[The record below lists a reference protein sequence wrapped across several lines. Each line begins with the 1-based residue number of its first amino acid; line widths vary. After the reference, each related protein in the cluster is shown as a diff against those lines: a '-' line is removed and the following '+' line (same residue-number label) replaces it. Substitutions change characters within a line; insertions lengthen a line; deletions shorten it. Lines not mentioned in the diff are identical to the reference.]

1 MRQESLAPAAGASD
15 SSGSTSLEFQS
26 EQPDSSGS
34 TSLEFQREQPY
45 SLQASLGFQT
55 GQPPDLPGSDQE
67 IVCSVSSSVGFERR
81 ASGGEHQQG
90 FVLQHEQEL
99 TQLSKEQ
106 VLSLRVFVYLMA
118 S

>member
-1 MRQESLAPAAGASD
+1 M
-15 SSGSTSLEFQS
+15 
-26 EQPDSSGS
+26 
-34 TSLEFQREQPY
+34 
-45 SLQASLGFQT
+45 
-55 GQPPDLPGSDQE
+55 
-67 IVCSVSSSVGFERR
+67 VGFESVGERE
-81 ASGGEHQQG
+81 GEHQQG